1 MLILEGDL
9 ESLRWDSCLFKGC
22 TMGTN
27 DKVYHERKIAPR
39 YNESYKVV
47 KRIRL

>member
-1 MLILEGDL
+1 
-9 ESLRWDSCLFKGC
+9 
-22 TMGTN
+22 MGTN

-39 YNESYKVV
+39 YIEPYKVV